1 MTECRSYEDVGIGFL
16 QHFAG
21 LEDAR
26 QQNKVLYP
34 LPEIL
39 LMTLCAVLSGADSWV
54 EVALYGERKLAFL
67 RRFLPFADGT
77 PSHDQLGN
85 IYAAL
90 DDEQF
95 QGCFIAWAGTL
106 KSHVKGVV
114 AVDGKT
120 LRRSFDKGGAKG
132 PIHMVSAWSSGQR
145 LVLGQRQVDKKSNEI
160 TAIPALLDLLALE
173 GAIVTIDAMGCQ
185 HKIAAKIRA
194 KKADYLFGLKGNQGR
209 LRDDVELFL
218 KEQRVRD
225 FADTT
230 VTYHETVEK
239 EHGRIETR
247 RVWACGDVA
256 WLRRRHKKWASL
268 RSIVM
273 VEYSCE
279 TAKGTRREIRF
290 YISSLAPDAEIIA
303 DVIRQ
308 HWGIENGLHWV
319 LDMVFRDDECR
330 IRKDNAPA
338 NFTTIKH
345 MASNILRAVHG
356 KHSMRA
362 KRHIAAWDDEFLY
375 NAITA

>member
-1 MTECRSYEDVGIGFL
+1 MAECGSDGDVGIGFL
-16 QHFAG
+16 QHFEG
-21 LEDAR
+21 LEDVR
-26 QQNKVLYP
+26 QQKKVLYA
-34 LPEIL
+34 LPEVL
-39 LMTLCAVLSGADSWV
+39 LLTLCAVLSGADGWV
-54 EVALYGERKLAFL
+54 EVALYGTRKLSFL

-85 IYAAL
+85 IYGAL

-95 QGCFIAWAGTL
+95 QGCFIAWAAAL
-106 KSHVKGVV
+106 KSQVKGVV

-132 PIHMVSAWSSGQR
+132 PIHMVSAWSSDQR
-145 LVLGQRQVDKKSNEI
+145 LVLGQRQVDEKSNEI

-209 LRDDVELFL
+209 LRNDVELFL
-218 KEQRVRD
+218 KEQRARD

-247 RVWACGDVA
+247 RVWACGDIE
-256 WLRRRHKKWASL
+256 WLRQSHKKWASL

-273 VEYSCE
+273 VEYSRE
-279 TAKGTRREIRF
+279 TAEGTRRETRF
-290 YISSLAPDAEIIA
+290 YVSSLAPDAEIIA

-345 MASNILRAVHG
+345 MASNILRAAHG

-362 KRHIAAWDDEFLY
+362 KRHLAAWDDEFLY
-375 NAITA
+375 SAITA